1 MGRYWRTYTSAA
13 PLAVFRI
20 AFGVMILGSI
30 VRFWAKGWI
39 DELYIKPTFF
49 FPYYGFEFVKPV
61 GDYTYL
67 LFAVCGLSALLVA
80 LGWFYR
86 LASVLLFLS
95 FTYIELMDKSTYLN
109 HYYFVSLVAFLLIF
123 LPANGYF
130 SVDAYRNRS
139 GFYEQIP
146 RWTIDS
152 LRLLMGIVYLY
163 AGLAKLNSDWLLE
176 ALPLRIWLPGRNDLP
191 GIGFLFNYRET
202 AFAFS
207 WLGALYDLSI
217 PFLLLNRFT
226 RPFAYAAVVVFHVL
240 TAVLFPIGMFPYIMI
255 VAALVFFP
263 AGFHQ
268 RLLALLG
275 GLLRLPA
282 TALRLAPHPL
292 KGAERI
298 GVSKPPSGGGGL
310 YSTEQAT
317 NSGIPLV
324 KTLIYS
330 PAQSRFLL
338 SLFIIFFIIQI
349 IVPFR
354 YTLYPNELFWSEEG
368 YRFSWRVMLMEK
380 MGNVQFKVVDET
392 GQQMMVNNEDHLT
405 KLQEKM
411 MATQPDMLVQ
421 FAHHLRDYYTQ
432 HGFRNP
438 KVFADTYVSLNGRL
452 GKPYID
458 PTVNLAQETDSFR
471 PKKWI
476 LPFGDEIKGL

>member
-1 MGRYWRTYTSAA
+1 MGRYFRTYTSAA

-20 AFGVMILGSI
+20 AFGVMLLGSV
-30 VRFWAKGWI
+30 VRFWSKGWI
-39 DELYIKPTFF
+39 EELYIKPSFF
-49 FPYYGFEFVKPV
+49 FPYYGFEFVKPL
-61 GDYTYL
+61 GEYTYL

-86 LASVLLFLS
+86 MASVLLFLS

-123 LPANGYF
+123 LPANAYF
-130 SVDAYRNRS
+130 SVDAYQNRS
-139 GFYEQIP
+139 GFYDQVP

-191 GIGFLFNYRET
+191 IIGFLFNYRET
-202 AFAFS
+202 AYAFS

-217 PFLLLNRFT
+217 PFLLLNRVT
-226 RPFAYAAVVVFHVL
+226 RPFAYVAVVVFHVL
-240 TAVLFPIGMFPYIMI
+240 TVILFPIGMFPYIMI
-255 VAALVFFP
+255 VAALIFFS

-268 RLLALLG
+268 KIIAVFRSW
-275 GLLRLPA
+275 LRLPDH
-282 TALRLAPHPL
+282 LPGPEKIR
-292 KGAERI
+292 
-298 GVSKPPSGGGGL
+298 V
-310 YSTEQAT
+310 
-317 NSGIPLV
+317 
-324 KTLIYS
+324 YS
-330 PAQSRFLL
+330 PQRIRALL
-338 SLFIIFFIIQI
+338 AGLAVFFAIQLLF
-349 IVPFR
+349 PFR
-354 YTLYPNELFWSEEG
+354 YVLYSNELFWSEEG

-380 MGNVQFKVVDET
+380 MGHVQFKVVDES
-392 GQQMMVNNEDHLT
+392 GRQAVVNNHEYLT
-405 KLQEKM
+405 PLQEKM

-421 FAHHLRDYYTQ
+421 FAHYLRDQYTRK
-432 HGFRNP
+432 GFQNP

>member
-1 MGRYWRTYTSAA
+1 MGRYFRTYTSAA

-20 AFGVMILGSI
+20 AFGVMLLGSV
-30 VRFWAKGWI
+30 VRFWSKGWI
-39 DELYIKPTFF
+39 EELYIKPSFF
-49 FPYYGFEFVKPV
+49 FPYYGFEFVKPL
-61 GDYTYL
+61 GEYTYL

-86 LASVLLFLS
+86 MASVLLFLS

-123 LPANGYF
+123 LPANAYF
-130 SVDAYRNRS
+130 SVDAYQNRS
-139 GFYEQIP
+139 GFYDQVP

-191 GIGFLFNYRET
+191 IIGFLFNYRET
-202 AFAFS
+202 AYAFS

-217 PFLLLNRFT
+217 PFLLLNRVT
-226 RPFAYAAVVVFHVL
+226 RPFAYVAVVVFHVL
-240 TAVLFPIGMFPYIMI
+240 TVILFPIGMFPYIMI
-255 VAALVFFP
+255 VAALIFFS

-268 RLLALLG
+268 KIIAVFRSW
-275 GLLRLPA
+275 LRLPDH
-282 TALRLAPHPL
+282 LPGPEKIR
-292 KGAERI
+292 
-298 GVSKPPSGGGGL
+298 V
-310 YSTEQAT
+310 
-317 NSGIPLV
+317 
-324 KTLIYS
+324 YS
-330 PAQSRFLL
+330 PQRTRALL
-338 SLFIIFFIIQI
+338 AGLAVFFAIQLLF
-349 IVPFR
+349 PFR
-354 YTLYPNELFWSEEG
+354 YVLYPNELFWSEEG

-380 MGNVQFKVVDET
+380 MGHVQFKVVDES
-392 GQQMMVNNEDHLT
+392 GRQAVVNNHEYLT
-405 KLQEKM
+405 PLQEKM

-421 FAHHLRDYYTQ
+421 FAHYLRDQYTRK
-432 HGFRNP
+432 GFQNP